1 MNSVVDVNS
10 VVYKFSV
17 VYKNT
22 VVDKNSVVCKSF
34 VKTVDKNSVIAHFSG
49 VDYFPH
55 VETRYSHF
63 GNFTTELTY

>member
-1 MNSVVDVNS
+1 MTT
-10 VVYKFSV
+10 VYRFSG

-22 VVDKNSVVCKSF
+22 DVDKNSVVCKSF

-49 VDYFPH
+49 IDYFPH
-55 VETRYSHF
+55 VEIRHSHF